1 MTSLTLV
8 RRIRAR
14 PQIVFDAVTTA
25 EGIAQWWGP
34 DAGPVLVAESD
45 PRVGG
50 RYRVRF
56 LRMLDSTEHESSGEF
71 LEIVRPER
79 VVMSWRWKG
88 GVRTPASRGSR
99 SRSGRFPKAP
109 NSPSSIRNCTTRNR
123 AAAMKGAG
131 RARST
136 SWKRVSPREAQHD
149 FSDTRWMFEAR
160 NRQRGSKIGKIMREM
175 RHERKPNVAP
185 DSN

>member
-8 RRIRAR
+8 RRLRAR

-34 DAGPVLVAESD
+34 DAGPVLISESD

-56 LRMLDSTEHESSGEF
+56 RLLDGSEHESSGEF
-71 LEIVRPER
+71 LEVVPPEL

-88 GVRTPASRGSR
+88 GVEDPGESRVEIRLRAVPEGTELTFTHAQLHDEDSR
-99 SRSGRFPKAP
+99 LSHEGGWSGALDKLEALF
-109 NSPSSIRNCTTRNR
+109 
-123 AAAMKGAG
+123 
-131 RARST
+131 AR
-136 SWKRVSPREAQHD
+136 
-149 FSDTRWMFEAR
+149 
-160 NRQRGSKIGKIMREM
+160 
-175 RHERKPNVAP
+175 
-185 DSN
+185 

>member
-14 PQIVFDAVTTA
+14 PQLVFDAVTTA
-25 EGIAQWWGP
+25 EGIAHWWGP

-56 LRMLDSTEHESSGEF
+56 LRMLDSTEYESSGEF
-71 LEIVRPER
+71 LEIVPPER

-88 GVRTPASRGSR
+88 GVPEPGESRLEITLKTVAEGTELTFVHSQLRDEESSR
-99 SRSGRFPKAP
+99 SHEEGWA
-109 NSPSSIRNCTTRNR
+109 
-123 AAAMKGAG
+123 GALDKLG
-131 RARST
+131 AYLAARSEG
-136 SWKRVSPREAQHD
+136 R
-149 FSDTRWMFEAR
+149 
-160 NRQRGSKIGKIMREM
+160 
-175 RHERKPNVAP
+175 
-185 DSN
+185 

>member
-14 PQIVFDAVTTA
+14 PQIVFDAVTTP

-34 DAGPVLVAESD
+34 DAGPVLIAESD

-56 LRMLDSTEHESSGEF
+56 RLLDSTEHESSGEF

-79 VVMSWRWKG
+79 VVFSWRWLG
-88 GVRTPASRGSR
+88 GEPDPGESRVEITLKAVPEGTELTFVHSQLHDEESR
-99 SRSGRFPKAP
+99 LSHEGGWTGALNKLQARF
-109 NSPSSIRNCTTRNR
+109 
-123 AAAMKGAG
+123 AAGAD
-131 RARST
+131 A
-136 SWKRVSPREAQHD
+136 
-149 FSDTRWMFEAR
+149 
-160 NRQRGSKIGKIMREM
+160 
-175 RHERKPNVAP
+175 
-185 DSN
+185 

>member
-1 MTSLTLV
+1 MTSVTLV

-25 EGIAQWWGP
+25 EGIAHWWGP

-56 LRMLDSTEHESSGEF
+56 LRMLDSTEYESSGEF
-71 LEIVRPER
+71 LEIVPPQR

-88 GVRTPASRGSR
+88 GVPEPGESRVEIALRAVAEGTEITFTHSQLHDEKSSLSHREGWEGAFDKLMRYLADRQMRSSVTRPLAS
-99 SRSGRFPKAP
+99 
-109 NSPSSIRNCTTRNR
+109 
-123 AAAMKGAG
+123 
-131 RARST
+131 
-136 SWKRVSPREAQHD
+136 
-149 FSDTRWMFEAR
+149 
-160 NRQRGSKIGKIMREM
+160 
-175 RHERKPNVAP
+175 
-185 DSN
+185 

>member
-34 DAGPVLVAESD
+34 DSGPVLLAEAD

-50 RYRVRF
+50 RYRLRF
-56 LRMLDSTEHESSGEF
+56 RMLDSTEHETSGEF

-88 GVRTPASRGSR
+88 GAEDPGESRIEITLKAVSEGTELTFTHSRLHDEATRRSHEAGWTGSLDKLETHFTSGSTR
-99 SRSGRFPKAP
+99 ENIDSR
-109 NSPSSIRNCTTRNR
+109 
-123 AAAMKGAG
+123 
-131 RARST
+131 
-136 SWKRVSPREAQHD
+136 
-149 FSDTRWMFEAR
+149 
-160 NRQRGSKIGKIMREM
+160 
-175 RHERKPNVAP
+175 
-185 DSN
+185 